1 MALMEYA
8 TDQHALD
15 WLRSLGY
22 QVTGRPSD
30 AVAAM
35 FFREARQWGL
45 TPRELYGLVKA
56 AHNDPVT
63 PSQDVPVWMPLAM
76 QIAG

>member
-1 MALMEYA
+1 
-8 TDQHALD
+8 
-15 WLRSLGY
+15 
-22 QVTGRPSD
+22 
-30 AVAAM
+30 
-35 FFREARQWGL
+35 
-45 TPRELYGLVKA
+45 VKA